1 MIHDILS
8 RLDKVKPTGKGTW
21 LACCPA
27 HSDRSP
33 SLTLRE
39 LDDGRILAHDFG
51 GCDFEAIVGA
61 VGLGWDAWF
70 PPKPIEHAAPV
81 KRAFPAADVL
91 EALAFEATVL
101 EVAAGATARGEE
113 LSDEDRARVRLAG
126 DRIREGRNYAIG
138 G

>member
-1 MIHDILS
+1 VIADILS
-8 RLDKVKPTGKGTW
+8 RLEKVKPTGKGTW

-27 HSDRSP
+27 HEDRSP
-33 SLTLRE
+33 SFTLRE
-39 LDDGRILAHDFG
+39 CDDGRILAHCFS
-51 GCDFEAIVGA
+51 GCDIESIVGA

-70 PPKPIEHAAPV
+70 PPKPIEHAEPV
-81 KRAFPAADVL
+81 RRAFPAADVL

-101 EVAAGATARGEE
+101 EVASGATARGEN

-126 DRIREGRNYAIG
+126 ERIREGRRYAIG